1 MTFHAIN
8 PRRDIQIF
16 RAMKLWHSPGT
27 TSTWCLMRRL
37 TKAADNADID
47 FSILGVSTWYQ
58 ESTRE
63 EDDTHFP
70 SSSRASDALTGADT
84 TSYQVREPIEND
96 EERLAMK
103 RGDMPPP
110 VPQRVVN
117 PRIREDQALH
127 EFYSNS
133 DKMHCATPMTSSHK
147 HDLIMTDL
155 PSHSLWEKQVQTL
168 NFSTCLRTSV
178 APSSTT
184 WSRFDRKVNSG
195 DQRTCYQKWKVQ
207 CRICVTSQGILMKQ
221 LRACDSDSRSWQL
234 IDRRKEVAWGQW
246 LGGIVLKQNQWSVSP
261 RKNWFCRVC
270 SSPACGIKWRRR
282 QKNACSDLWSKFGK
296 KAEGAMTDSRE
307 RTADTL

>member
-1 MTFHAIN
+1 
-8 PRRDIQIF
+8 
-16 RAMKLWHSPGT
+16 MKLWHSPDT

-70 SSSRASDALTGADT
+70 SSSRVSDALTGADT
-84 TSYQVREPIEND
+84 TSYQVQEPIEND
-96 EERLAMK
+96 EEKLAMK

-133 DKMHCATPMTSSHK
+133 DKMHCATPDDEFTQAWFDYDRSSFPQSVRKTGTNVELFNVPTYQWHPLQQ
-147 HDLIMTDL
+147 HGSVWPESEFWRPENLL
-155 PSHSLWEKQVQTL
+155 PEVKSSMSHLCHLSRNFGETTTCMWFWQQKLTAYRQTKR
-168 NFSTCLRTSV
+168 SCLRTMAWWDSPQ
-178 APSSTT
+178 AEPMICEST
-184 WSRFDRKVNSG
+184 KEL
-195 DQRTCYQKWKVQ
+195 
-207 CRICVTSQGILMKQ
+207 ILQGMF
-221 LRACDSDSRSWQL
+221 
-234 IDRRKEVAWGQW
+234 
-246 LGGIVLKQNQWSVSP
+246 VS
-261 RKNWFCRVC
+261 
-270 SSPACGIKWRRR
+270 CGIKWRRR
-282 QKNACSDLWSKFGK
+282 QKNACSDFWNKFAK

>member
-27 TSTWCLMRRL
+27 TSTWCLMRRR

-70 SSSRASDALTGADT
+70 SSSRVSDALTGADT

-133 DKMHCATPMTSSHK
+133 DKMHCATPDDEFTQAWFDYDRSSFPQSVRK
-147 HDLIMTDL
+147 TGTNVELFNVPTYQC
-155 PSHSLWEKQVQTL
+155 STL
-168 NFSTCLRTSV
+168 FNNMG
-178 APSSTT
+178 P
-184 WSRFDRKVNSG
+184 FDRKVNSG
-195 DQRTCYQKWKVQ
+195 DQRTCYQK
-207 CRICVTSQGILMKQ
+207 
-221 LRACDSDSRSWQL
+221 
-234 IDRRKEVAWGQW
+234 
-246 LGGIVLKQNQWSVSP
+246 
-261 RKNWFCRVC
+261 
-270 SSPACGIKWRRR
+270 
-282 QKNACSDLWSKFGK
+282 
-296 KAEGAMTDSRE
+296 
-307 RTADTL
+307 